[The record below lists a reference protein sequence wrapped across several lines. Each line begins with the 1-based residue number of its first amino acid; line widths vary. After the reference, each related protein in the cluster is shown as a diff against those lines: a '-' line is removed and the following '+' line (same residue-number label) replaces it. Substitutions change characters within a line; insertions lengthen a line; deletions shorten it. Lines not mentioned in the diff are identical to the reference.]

1 MKQRKAQEQVL
12 PKRGKPRVSV
22 EVTVSGLLVHIPWAV
37 IERKQQGRIW
47 REVQVAPNSQYQA
60 KKWGTAVVV
69 DNLGD
74 LGYGGD
80 ER

>member
-12 PKRGKPRVSV
+12 PKRGKPRVR
-22 EVTVSGLLVHIPWAV
+22 VTVSVQGVEIFVPWAV
-37 IERKQQGRIW
+37 IDKRKP
-47 REVQVAPNSQYQA
+47 VAPQA
-60 KKWGTAVVV
+60 GQIVV